1 VEALVTEVDVNR
13 WILKA
18 MSRERPLQ
26 QDPSVIYVS
35 EIASPCLRKSYYQR
49 TRLQQPSPAE
59 YIKSLGNDIHL
70 KIQDV
75 LREEE
80 YQVEAKMSIDMV
92 GYRIVGRVDAVKLGD
107 REHVLEFKVVDEL
120 PEDPYPSHELQLQAY
135 LIMYKIEVGYL
146 IYISRRDGRVRVFT
160 VYRNKKKVQE
170 FYERAREYHYY
181 LENNKTPPPE
191 HGPWCNNCNFKLTCY
206 GR

>member
-1 VEALVTEVDVNR
+1 
-13 WILKA
+13 
-18 MSRERPLQ
+18 MSREGPLQ
-26 QDPSVIYVS
+26 QDPSIIYVS

-75 LREEE
+75 LKEEG
-80 YQVEAKMSIDMV
+80 YQVEARISIDMV
-92 GYRIVGRVDAVKLGD
+92 GYRIVGRVDAIKLGD
-107 REHVLEFKVVDEL
+107 REHILEFKVVDEL

-135 LIMYKIEVGYL
+135 LIMYRIETGYL
-146 IYISRRDGRVRVFT
+146 IYISRRNGRVRVFS
-160 VYRNKKKVQE
+160 VHRNKKKVQE

-181 LENNKTPPPE
+181 LENGKTPPREP
-191 HGPWCNNCNFKLTCY
+191 GPWCNSCNFALICRLRKTAD
-206 GR
+206 GET

>member
-1 VEALVTEVDVNR
+1 MVTEQDVNK

-26 QDPSVIYVS
+26 QDPSVIYVT

-49 TRLQQPSPAE
+49 TRLQQPGPAE

-75 LREEE
+75 LKEED
-80 YQVEAKMSIDMV
+80 YQVEARISIDMV
-92 GYRIVGRVDAVKLGD
+92 EYRIVGRVDAVKLGGD
-107 REHVLEFKVVDEL
+107 EHILEFKVVDEL
-120 PEDPYPSHELQLQAY
+120 PDEPYQSHVLQLQAY
-135 LIMYKIEVGYL
+135 MIMMKVEYGY
-146 IYISRRDGRVRVFT
+146 IVYISRRDGRVRVFH
-160 VYRNKKKVQE
+160 VFRNKKLVSK

-181 LENNKTPPPE
+181 LENKKTPPPE
-191 HGPWCNNCNFKLTCY
+191 RGPWCNTCPFALTCHMEK
-206 GR
+206 